1 MSPLKKV
8 ESELAR
14 YDHVLAEFTAR
25 ETTGGDVELLISLKQ
40 DVSGAHTYVAP
51 IHPRDI
57 EHPQFP
63 WTFQRHLYDCLHDYV
78 VELFLH
84 TPQSRDERA

>member
-1 MSPLKKV
+1 M
-8 ESELAR
+8 EIELRR
-14 YDHVLAEFTAR
+14 YDHVLMNFGAR
-25 ETTGGDVELLISLKQ
+25 PTDDGGVELLISLKE

-63 WTFQRHLYDCLHDYV
+63 WTFQRYLYDCLHDYV

>member
-1 MSPLKKV
+1 MSI
-8 ESELAR
+8 
-14 YDHVLAEFTAR
+14 
-25 ETTGGDVELLISLKQ
+25 TGFDMSDLTLTRNGGVDLLISLKEE
-40 DVSGAHTYVAP
+40 VSGAHTYVAP

-63 WTFQRHLYDCLHDYV
+63 WTFQRYLYDCLHDFV

-84 TPQSRDERA
+84 TPQSRDEGA